1 MIDTV
6 LFDLDS
12 TLLCM
17 DQDEFVKVY
26 FGRLCAYM
34 SRYGWEAQS
43 LGKVIWGCVAAMI
56 KNQEDV
62 RNDIVFWQQ
71 FETLTGRKKEDVED
85 GFQEF
90 YEKDFPNVRVV
101 AQKME
106 QSAAI
111 IRVLKEKGYRLAL
124 ATNPLFPQIATY
136 SRVEWAGMDPAD
148 FEWITTYENSNYC
161 KPSPKYYQEVL
172 AKLGA
177 DPAQCLMV
185 GNDVDEDMCAADLG
199 LQVHLITDYLL
210 DRHQKGIDGY
220 PHSTLTEFLEIAKE
234 MPVVK

>member
-1 MIDTV
+1 MIDTI

-34 SRYGWEAQS
+34 ERYGWEAQS
-43 LGKVIWGCVAAMI
+43 LSKVVWGCVGAMI

-62 RNDIVFWQQ
+62 RNDIVFWQT
-71 FETLTGRKKEDVED
+71 FEALTGKKQADVEA

-106 QSAAI
+106 ESAAI
-111 IRVLKEKGYRLAL
+111 VRVLREKGYRLAL

-136 SRVEWAGMDPAD
+136 SRVQWAGMDPVD
-148 FEWITTYENSNYC
+148 FELITTYENSNYC
-161 KPSPKYYQEVL
+161 KPSPKYYQEIL
-172 AKLGA
+172 AKLGVE
-177 DPAQCLMV
+177 PSQCLMV
-185 GNDVDEDMCAADLG
+185 GNDVEEDMCAADLG
-199 LQVHLITDYLL
+199 MQVHLVTDYLI
-210 DRHQKGIDGY
+210 DRKGKGIEGY
-220 PHSTLTEFLEIAKE
+220 PHSTLAEFLEMAKE
-234 MPVVK
+234 MPEV

>member
-1 MIDTV
+1 MIDTI

-34 SRYGWEAQS
+34 ERYGWEAKS
-43 LGKVIWGCVAAMI
+43 LAKVVWGCVAAMI
-56 KNQEDV
+56 KNQDDV
-62 RNDIVFWQQ
+62 RNDIVFWDQ
-71 FETLTGRKKEDVED
+71 FEVLTGRKKEEVEA
-85 GFQEF
+85 GFAEF

-106 QSAAI
+106 ESAAI

-136 SRVEWAGMDPAD
+136 SRVEWAGMDPED
-148 FEWITTYENSNYC
+148 FEWITTYENSHYC
-161 KPSPKYYQEVL
+161 KPSPKYYGEIL
-172 AKLGA
+172 RKLGVE
-177 DPAQCLMV
+177 PAQCLMV
-185 GNDVDEDMCAADLG
+185 GNDVEEDMCAADLG
-199 LQVHLITDYLL
+199 MQVHLITDYLI
-210 DRHQKGIDGY
+210 DRKNKGF
-220 PHSTLTEFLEIAKE
+220 E
-234 MPVVK
+234 